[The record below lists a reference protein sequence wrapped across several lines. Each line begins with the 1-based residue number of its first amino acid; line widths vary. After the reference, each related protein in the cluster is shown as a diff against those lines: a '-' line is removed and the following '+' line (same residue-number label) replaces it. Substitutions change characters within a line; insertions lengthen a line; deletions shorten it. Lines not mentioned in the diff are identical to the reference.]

1 MSEKERSTAS
11 SPTDKY
17 RSQIDVFA
25 VPPLKSGYQ
34 TTEFWMSL
42 AAVILGAIQTSGLL
56 GEEGT
61 ATKVIGAVVAG
72 LAALGYS
79 ASRGLVK
86 FGRY

>member
-17 RSQIDVFA
+17 RSQIDMFT
-25 VPPLKSGYQ
+25 VPPLKPGYQ

-56 GEEGT
+56 GEGT

-86 FGRY
+86 LGRY